1 MTTIHITNTEETDK
15 NMTILISRHSQMMT
29 DVNRAFLLFCT
40 SKVNHY
46 LMYNNSHGALYFA
59 RIAALSAF
67 YTLNRD
73 TDPHYMQIWMNLE
86 YSLIFAQKIM
96 PPELYN
102 EMHRLVIIL
111 KSKQMPKDAVKKDY
125 QID

>member
-15 NMTILISRHSQMMT
+15 NMTPLINRQSQRMT

>member
-1 MTTIHITNTEETDK
+1 MTTINITNTEETDK
-15 NMTILISRHSQMMT
+15 NMTPLINRQSQRMT

-59 RIAALSAF
+59 RIASLSAF
-67 YTLNRD
+67 YTLKRD
-73 TDPHYMQIWMNLE
+73 TDPHYKQIWMNLD

-111 KSKQMPKDAVKKDY
+111 KNK
-125 QID
+125 